1 MIPVGALS
9 WLKSPDLLPL
19 WHETH
24 ARLLRNGR
32 TATGRLTLTSLTD
45 QSRVAVGQLLGYA
58 VRSKVTID
66 LAKLDQRLL
75 GSAAGAGLIEVV
87 EAIVGVVPDR
97 RTEASV
103 DTARRALLRDHAE
116 ASLAAAG
123 LADYPWAA
131 EWLDRMWRAGLPAR
145 HSSEDVR
152 GLISQAATTLG
163 LTVGP
168 HARLWS
174 RGELAQRVTGT
185 AHGLD
190 DDTPLAR
197 IVLRGISLA
206 IFGDAEPPAS
216 ATGRRALW
224 EAAGV
229 AGDTV
234 ATTVLVY
241 GLRPLGDDW
250 RADHLR
256 IRALSWAES
265 HLTLREVRRLSPLRL
280 VPQTVFVCEN
290 PRVLEAAA
298 DAQVPAAL
306 ICSLGNPT
314 TVTLALLDTIMASS
328 DVRLAYHGDFDWPG
342 IAMADRMIRRYAAL
356 PWRFGAADYHAAV
369 AVATERGTPLQP
381 LTGTPVATGWDPAL
395 GTGMAKRGV
404 AVHEEEVIETLLG
417 DLN

>member
-9 WLKSPDLLPL
+9 WLKSPDLMPL
-19 WHETH
+19 WTEAH

-32 TATGRLTLTSLTD
+32 AATGRLTLTSLTMEG
-45 QSRVAVGQLLGYA
+45 RAAVGQLLGYA

-66 LAKLDQRLL
+66 LAKLDQRLWS
-75 GSAAGAGLIEVV
+75 SAAGAGLIEVV
-87 EAIVGVVPDR
+87 EAIVGAVPDR
-97 RTEASV
+97 RTEAS
-103 DTARRALLRDHAE
+103 DDAARRALLRDHAE
-116 ASLAAAG
+116 AAVAVAG
-123 LADYPWAA
+123 LADYPWTA
-131 EWLDRMWRAGLPAR
+131 EWLDRLWRAGLPAR
-145 HSSEDVR
+145 QSAEDVR
-152 GLISQAATTLG
+152 ELVGQAATTLG
-163 LTVGP
+163 LTVGA
-168 HARLWS
+168 HGRLWS

-206 IFGDAEPPAS
+206 IAGDAEPPAS
-216 ATGRRALW
+216 AAGRRALW

-229 AGDTV
+229 ASDTV
-234 ATTVLVY
+234 ATTVLAY

-256 IRALSWAES
+256 IRALNFAES
-265 HLTLREVRRLSPLRL
+265 HLTLREVRRLIPLHL

-298 DAQVPAAL
+298 DAQASAAL
-306 ICSLGNPT
+306 VCTLGNPT
-314 TVTLALLDTIMASS
+314 TVTLALLDAIMASS

-342 IAMADRMIRRYAAL
+342 VAMADRMIRRYAAV
-356 PWRFGAADYHAAV
+356 PWRFGAADYHNAV
-369 AVATERGTPLQP
+369 TVATERGTPLQP
-381 LTGTPVATGWDPAL
+381 LTGAAIATGWDPAL
-395 GTGMAKRGV
+395 GAGMARTGV

-417 DLN
+417 DLG